1 MSKNT
6 HFTGQ
11 PLFSQILSYVD
22 KQEIKLVSQV
32 GGYDRYVKKFDG
44 YSHFVVMLYGVL
56 MRYDSLREI
65 VIGMLSEAGKLQHLG
80 IIDYMVKRST
90 LSEAN
95 NRRSSEF
102 FSKIYFSLYEKH
114 KNVLADSQGT
124 RSWEQLLHI
133 MDSTTISLFSNV
145 LKGVGRNPKQG
156 RKKGGIKVHTVMR
169 ADEGLPYDIHFT
181 SAATHDHVM
190 LRKLKLS
197 NGAFL
202 AMDRAYIDYKVFEQ
216 FTQDGVFY
224 VTKMKKNQ
232 RFEIQKSCYR
242 VNENGLIALNDAEV
256 IFTKDD
262 IKHASRKIEY
272 WEQNKK
278 QSSVLLTNN
287 FELDPEEIIE
297 IYKRRW
303 QIELLFKQLKQN
315 FPLKYFYGES
325 INAIQTQIWV
335 TLIANL
341 LLTVIKKKVKRD
353 WSFSNLVT
361 MVRQTLMYYIN
372 LYSFCENPEKAWL
385 EIIQK
390 RAKAPPTPSLFD

>member
-1 MSKNT
+1 MGKNT

-11 PLFSQILSYVD
+11 PIFNQLLNLTD
-22 KQEIKLVSQV
+22 KQGIRTLSST
-32 GGYDRYVKKFDG
+32 GGFDRYVKKLDG
-44 YSHFVVMLYGVL
+44 YAHLVILLYGVL
-56 MRYDSLREI
+56 MRHDSLREI
-65 VIGMLSEAGKLQHLG
+65 VVGMLSEASKLQHLG
-80 IIDYMVKRST
+80 VDYMVKRST

-95 NRRSSEF
+95 NRRDSAF
-102 FSKIYFSLYEKH
+102 FGKVYFSLYHKY
-114 KNVLADSQGT
+114 KNVLADS
-124 RSWEQLLHI
+124 RSDKAWNKLLHI

-156 RKKGGIKVHTVMR
+156 KKKGGIKVHTVIR
-169 ADEGLPYDIHFT
+169 AEEGLPYSVHFS

-202 AMDRAYIDYKVFEQ
+202 AMDRAYIDYKAFEQ

-232 RFEIQKSCYR
+232 RFELKQLCYR
-242 VNENGLIALNDAEV
+242 VNAEGLVILSDAQVAFSKQEM
-256 IFTKDD
+256 
-262 IKHASRKIEY
+262 KHQSRRIEY
-272 WEQNKK
+272 WEKGK
-278 QSSVLLTNN
+278 DHSSVLLTNN
-287 FELDPEEIIE
+287 FDLEPEEIIE

-325 INAIQTQIWV
+325 VNAIKTQIWV

-341 LLTVIKKKVKRD
+341 LLSVVKKKVKRD

-361 MVRQTLMYYIN
+361 MIRQTLMYYIN
-372 LYSFCENPEKAWL
+372 IYSFCENPEKAWL
-385 EIIQK
+385 SIIK
-390 RAKAPPTPSLFD
+390 ERNKPPALPSLFD

>member
-1 MSKNT
+1 MSKNK

-11 PLFSQILSYVD
+11 PLFSQLLSFVD
-22 KQEIKLVSQV
+22 KQEIKSFSRK
-32 GGYDRYVKKFDG
+32 GGYDKYVKKFDG
-44 YSHFVVMLYGVL
+44 YSHFVVMLYGIL

-80 IIDYMVKRST
+80 IDYMIKRST

-102 FSKIYFSLYEKH
+102 FSKIYFSLYQKH
-114 KNVLADSQGT
+114 KTFLADSQST
-124 RSWEQLLHI
+124 KSWEHLLHI

-145 LKGVGRNPKQG
+145 LKGVGRNPKHG
-156 RKKGGIKVHTVMR
+156 KKKGGIKVHTVMR

-190 LRKLKLS
+190 LRKLKLT

-216 FTQDGVFY
+216 FTQNGVFY

-232 RFEIQKSCYR
+232 RFEMQESCYR
-242 VNENGLIALNDAEV
+242 VNKNGLVVLNDAKV
-256 IFTKDD
+256 VFSKDD
-262 IKHASRKIEY
+262 IRHTSRKIEY

-287 FELDPEEIIE
+287 FELEPEEIIE

-385 EIIQK
+385 EILHE
-390 RAKAPPTPSLFD
+390 RAKSPPMPTLFD

>member
-1 MSKNT
+1 MSKNI

-11 PLFSQILSYVD
+11 PLFSQILSLID
-22 KQEIKLVSQV
+22 KHQIKSFSHK
-32 GGYDRYVKKFDG
+32 GGYDKYVKKFDG

-80 IIDYMVKRST
+80 INYMVKRST

-102 FSKIYFSLYEKH
+102 FSKIYFSLYQKH
-114 KNVLADSQGT
+114 KTVLADSQST
-124 RSWEQLLHI
+124 RSWEHLLHI

-145 LKGVGRNPKQG
+145 LKGVGRNPKHG
-156 RKKGGIKVHTVMR
+156 KKKGGIKVHTVMR
-169 ADEGLPYDIHFT
+169 ADEGLPYHVHFT

-190 LRKLKLS
+190 LRKLKLT

-202 AMDRAYIDYKVFEQ
+202 AMDRAYIDYKLFEQ

-232 RFEIQKSCYR
+232 RFETQQSCYR
-242 VNENGLIALNDAEV
+242 VNEKGLVVLNDAKV
-256 IFTKDD
+256 TFSKDD
-262 IKHASRKIEY
+262 IKHTSRKIEY

-287 FELDPEEIIE
+287 FELDPQEIIE

-325 INAIQTQIWV
+325 VNAIQTQIWV

-385 EIIQK
+385 DIIHERTK
-390 RAKAPPTPSLFD
+390 SSPIPTLFD